1 MAGVP
6 RRRLG
11 VALLVPPPFDREI
24 DGLRRAVGDSSLG
37 RIPAHVTL
45 VPPVNVREDRMP
57 DTLAVLRR
65 AAASTRPFAARLGPP
80 TTFLPDNPV
89 LYLAVSAGGD
99 ETRAL
104 RERLFVEPL
113 ARPLTWP
120 FVPHVTLA
128 DQTSEETILDALAVL
143 SAYSVD
149 VTFVRVHILEE
160 QPGHVWIPIA
170 DAPFAAPAVVG
181 RGGLELELAVSERLD
196 DEAARFAEAQWTA
209 YDTITYGE
217 EFAAIERVAITA
229 RRRSAVAGFA
239 LGSVSG
245 VSAHLSELLVDA
257 AIRGE
262 GVGSQL
268 LAAFVSEAAARGA
281 EQVSLRTESG
291 SDAEKFYAARGWRV
305 VATLPRYRFNRDFVH
320 MLRRT

>member
-1 MAGVP
+1 
-6 RRRLG
+6 
-11 VALLVPPPFDREI
+11 
-24 DGLRRAVGDSSLG
+24 
-37 RIPAHVTL
+37 
-45 VPPVNVREDRMP
+45 
-57 DTLAVLRR
+57 
-65 AAASTRPFAARLGPP
+65 
-80 TTFLPDNPV
+80 
-89 LYLAVSAGGD
+89 
-99 ETRAL
+99 
-104 RERLFVEPL
+104 
-113 ARPLTWP
+113 
-120 FVPHVTLA
+120 
-128 DQTSEETILDALAVL
+128 
-143 SAYSVD
+143 
-149 VTFVRVHILEE
+149 
-160 QPGHVWIPIA
+160 
-170 DAPFAAPAVVG
+170 
-181 RGGLELELAVSERLD
+181 
-196 DEAARFAEAQWTA
+196 
-209 YDTITYGE
+209 
-217 EFAAIERVAITA
+217 VAITA